1 MEILIFG
8 HKNPDTDSLCSALA
22 YSEYKK
28 ALGIEAKACRLGS
41 VNDET
46 NFVLN
51 YLNMEAPTLISDVED
66 KDVILV
72 DHNEFNQ
79 SCDGIEKA
87 NVLEVIDHHRV
98 NNFNTSEPIF
108 MNVRPYGCTSTIIF
122 EMFKL
127 EEITITKEV
136 ATLLVSAIISDT
148 LLFKSPT
155 CTKKD
160 ILAAKELAKIAE
172 ISFADYGM
180 DLLKAGTN
188 LAKYTMNELL
198 NIDAKQFET
207 SVGMVEVAQVNTVD
221 LVEFENTF
229 EKDIETE
236 IKSSINKSGV
246 KLFVLLVTDILNS
259 NSLCYVYGEEST
271 YFETK
276 FEKELNNNKVVL
288 DGVVSR
294 KKQIVPY
301 L

>member
-28 ALGIEAKACRLGS
+28 ALGYEVKACRLGS

-46 NFVLN
+46 NFVLD
-51 YLNMEAPTLISDVED
+51 YLNMEAPTLITNVEG

-79 SCDGIEKA
+79 SCDGIKEA

-108 MNVRPYGCTSTIIF
+108 MNVRPYGCTATIIF
-122 EMFKL
+122 EIFKL
-127 EEITITKEV
+127 EELEINKTV

-180 DLLKAGTN
+180 DLLKAGTDLN
-188 LAKYTMNELL
+188 KYTMGELL
-198 NIDAKQFET
+198 NIDAKQFEI
-207 SVGMVEVAQVNTVD
+207 SVGMAEVAQVNTVD
-221 LVEFENTF
+221 LEEFVTNF

-236 IKSSINKSGV
+236 INNSITKSGV
-246 KLFVLLVTDILNS
+246 KLYVLLVTDILNS
-259 NSLCYVYGEEST
+259 NSLCYVYGEESA

-276 FEKELNNNKVVL
+276 FGKELNNNKVVL